1 MDEYE
6 TEFVAP
12 FDRSEAPLSMGE
24 LIGLI
29 DGSVGMRDKPGQV
42 RPVLDTDSGNRLVR
56 ASVLRS
62 LADRLAVRLEGTW
75 FGGDPRVE
83 PQHALWHETLLS
95 LALVPFF

>member
-1 MDEYE
+1 
-6 TEFVAP
+6 
-12 FDRSEAPLSMGE
+12 
-24 LIGLI
+24 
-29 DGSVGMRDKPGQV
+29 MRDKPGQV

-83 PQHALWHETLLS
+83 PQHALRHETLLS
-95 LALVPFF
+95 LALVAFF